1 MTTSAVVIEACRCL
15 QTERK
20 EEEDHDHGAD
30 AEDTPGGPSQEFHD
44 FVQRK
49 KGRQEPDVEPKT
61 LEISKH
67 PLKRKARLNN
77 VASDTENSES
87 QDQVLSSEAE
97 ETMKKRGKPARTR
110 ALPPK
115 AQALPVPPKRKARLN
130 NVASDTESSE
140 SQDQVVSSEAKA
152 TMKKRGKSARTRAL
166 PPKAQALPVPPQRT
180 TRRRQKQRSETSPSA
195 EERSL
200 SQEESSGTEAEE
212 TESTDD
218 DVPLHLACK

>member
-77 VASDTENSES
+77 VHSKHIKAVS
-87 QDQVLSSEAE
+87 QV
-97 ETMKKRGKPARTR
+97 
-110 ALPPK
+110 
-115 AQALPVPPKRKARLN
+115 
-130 NVASDTESSE
+130 
-140 SQDQVVSSEAKA
+140 
-152 TMKKRGKSARTRAL
+152 
-166 PPKAQALPVPPQRT
+166 
-180 TRRRQKQRSETSPSA
+180 TSHQLA
-195 EERSL
+195 YQL
-200 SQEESSGTEAEE
+200 SQFVS
-212 TESTDD
+212 
-218 DVPLHLACK
+218 